1 MVHGRRRDIGLGG
14 VSWVGLAE
22 AREMAVRLRKVAREG
37 GDPIAVRDQGKRSS
51 MRFAD
56 AAQKV
61 HAEHIAA
68 NNRNA
73 KHVAQMS

>member
-1 MVHGRRRDIGLGG
+1 
-14 VSWVGLAE
+14 
-22 AREMAVRLRKVAREG
+22 
-37 GDPIAVRDQGKRSS
+37 VRDQGKRSS

-61 HAEHIAA
+61 HTEHIAA

-73 KHVAQMS
+73 KHVAQMP